1 MTRSAATCYPGPVRR
16 VLLLSPVFLVG
27 CPPAAGVCPEPL
39 AGLVAAER
47 LEGHLAALAD
57 IADAHGGTR
66 AAGTPGYTASADY
79 VAKALA
85 EAGMRVTRQP
95 FTFPAYELLSTP
107 TFARVEPDPAAF
119 AHEEDFR
126 VAPFSGD
133 GDVAGPVMAIDLALG
148 AGNESTS
155 GCEAD
160 DFAGFFPNS
169 VALIQRG
176 TCPHGQKITNAVE
189 AGAAAVILF
198 NQGDT
203 EARSALYG
211 PRVPAGTSIPVVAV
225 AYDLGVA
232 LSEQVGE
239 GLVVRV
245 SVEGQE
251 VSRPSENV
259 LGELPHARDHSQVI
273 MFGGHLDSV
282 PAGPGINDNGSGV
295 AAVLEVITQMRGCA
309 PTHQI
314 RAAFWGA
321 EELGLL
327 GSTYYVEALS
337 QAERDEIAMYLN
349 LDMVASPNP
358 AMLIYDGDGSA
369 FEVVGPPG
377 SAEIEAAFTEH
388 FAAQDVPTAE
398 TAFDGRSD
406 YWAFIRREIPAG
418 GLFTG
423 AEDIKTAGA
432 VAVFGGEADVAY
444 DPCYHQAC
452 DDRDNY
458 DPETLLRSARAL
470 ASVVERFAST
480 DELPR

>member
-1 MTRSAATCYPGPVRR
+1 MTGSAAPCYPGSVRR
-16 VLLLSPVFLVG
+16 ALLFSSVLLVG

-47 LEGHLAALAD
+47 LEGHLEALAD

-66 AAGTPGYTASADY
+66 AAGTPGYTASVEY
-79 VAKALA
+79 VVAALA
-85 EAGMRVTRQP
+85 EAGLRVTRQP
-95 FTFPAYELLSTP
+95 FEFPAHELLAPP
-107 TFARVEPDPAAF
+107 TFAQVEPEPAVYV
-119 AHEEDFR
+119 HEQDFR

-133 GDVAGPVMAIDLALG
+133 GDVAGPVMAVDLALG
-148 AGNESTS
+148 AGNKSTS
-155 GCEAD
+155 GCEPE

-176 TCPHGQKITNAVE
+176 TCPHAQKITNAAA

-203 EARSALYG
+203 EVRRALYG

-225 AYDLGVA
+225 SYDLGVA
-232 LSEQVGE
+232 LSEQA
-239 GLVVRV
+239 GLVVRIG
-245 SVEGQE
+245 VEGQE

-259 LGELPHARDHSQVI
+259 LAELPHAPHNAQVI

-295 AAVLEVITQMRGCA
+295 AAVLEVITRMRGCA
-309 PTHQI
+309 PVHQV

-337 QAERDEIAMYLN
+337 EAERGEIAMYLN

-369 FEVVGPPG
+369 FEVEGPPG
-377 SAEIEAAFTEH
+377 SGEIEAAFAEH

-406 YWAFIRREIPAG
+406 YWAFIRREIPAS

-423 AEDIKTAGA
+423 AKDLKTADA
-432 VAVFGGEADVAY
+432 TELFGGEVGVAY
-444 DPCYHQAC
+444 DACYHQAC

-470 ASVVERFAST
+470 AGVVERFAAA